1 MSTARVAFAL
11 VLFVGLTALAAPAS
25 IEKKPVKLGISTAYG
40 PEQAQKAKA
49 LIEPYLTAA
58 LGSPVTVVVMPSY
71 EELSDA
77 LASGAVDLAW
87 ITPLAFVRAAQKN
100 AYVQALSKAMRSGDG
115 GLSYRSVFAV
125 KTDSPIK
132 TLADLKGKRVAWVNK
147 LSASGYLFPRE
158 LLRKENYD
166 PDKFFSAESF
176 AGDHP
181 AACKLVRDGKADVVA
196 TFASGTADVSALKAD
211 GCADAPPLTDFR
223 VIASSANLPNEVIA
237 ASSDFPTPRVNDVL
251 GTFGRMGKS
260 EAGKKLLAE
269 AFRCNGWGVAVEG
282 DFAPVL
288 ELLNAKGVKA
298 KVAPG
303 NAPPARDPK
312 KSK

>member
-1 MSTARVAFAL
+1 MSTARAAFAAVL
-11 VLFVGLTALAAPAS
+11 VVGCAALAAPTD
-25 IEKKPVKLGISTAYG
+25 KKPLKLGISPAYG
-40 PEQAQKAKA
+40 NEQAQKAKA
-49 LIEPYLTAA
+49 LIEPYLTNA
-58 LGSPVTVVVMPSY
+58 LGSPVTVVVMPGY

-77 LASGAVDLAW
+77 LATGAVDLAW
-87 ITPLAFVRAAQKN
+87 ITPLAFVRASQKN

-115 GLSYRSVFAV
+115 GLSYRSVYAV
-125 KTDSPIK
+125 KTDSPAK
-132 TLADLKGKRVAWVNK
+132 TLADLKGKRIIWVNK

-158 LLRKENYD
+158 LLRKENHD

-181 AACKLVRDGKADVVA
+181 AACKAVREGKGDVVA
-196 TFASGTADVSALKAD
+196 TFAAGTAEGTALKAD
-211 GCADAPPLTDFR
+211 GCADAGPITDFR
-223 VIASSANLPNEVIA
+223 VIASTGNLPNEVIA

-260 EAGKKLLAE
+260 DAGKKLLAE

-282 DFAPVL
+282 DFAPVI
-288 ELLNAKGVKA
+288 ELLNAKDVKA
-298 KVAPG
+298 KVAP
-303 NAPPARDPK
+303 AEEPPARDPK

>member
-1 MSTARVAFAL
+1 MSTVRAAL
-11 VLFVGLTALAAPAS
+11 ALILFFSCTALAASPSA
-25 IEKKPVKLGISTAYG
+25 EKKPVKLGISPAYG

-58 LGSPVTVVVMPSY
+58 LGSPVTVVVLPGY

-87 ITPLAFVRAAQKN
+87 ITPLAFVRASQKN

-115 GLSYRSVFAV
+115 GLNYRSVFAV

-158 LLRKENYD
+158 LLRKESHD
-166 PDKFFSAESF
+166 PDKFFASEAF

-196 TFASGTADVSALKAD
+196 TFASGTADATALKAD
-211 GCADAPPLTDFR
+211 GCADAPPVTDFR
-223 VIASSANLPNEVIA
+223 VIASTGNLPNEVIA
-237 ASSDFPTPRVNDVL
+237 ASSDFPSPRVNDVL
-251 GTFGRMGKS
+251 GTFGRMGKT

-269 AFRCNGWGVAVEG
+269 AFRCNGWGVAVDG
-282 DFAPVL
+282 DFEPVI
-288 ELLNAKGVKA
+288 ELLNAKNVKA
-298 KVAPG
+298 KIAPG
-303 NAPPARDPK
+303 DAPPARDPK